1 MLFRSEPQDAG
12 WSSLV
17 ARQAHNLKAAGSNP
31 APATKFFRPAVP
43 YRVYVIR
50 NPRGRFY
57 IGFSENIDIRVQ
69 QHNAGMSR
77 STRGRGPWR
86 IVWESD
92 LLTSSVARELE
103 LELKKQKGGNGFYK
117 LTGLQRS

>member
-1 MLFRSEPQDAG
+1 
-12 WSSLV
+12 
-17 ARQAHNLKAAGSNP
+17 
-31 APATKFFRPAVP
+31 VP

-86 IVWESD
+86 IVWQSD
-92 LLTSSVARELE
+92 LLTSSAARELE

>member
-1 MLFRSEPQDAG
+1 MA
-12 WSSLV
+12 
-17 ARQAHNLKAAGSNP
+17 
-31 APATKFFRPAVP
+31 
-43 YRVYVIR
+43 YCVYVIR

-77 STRGRGPWR
+77 SIRGRDRWR
-86 IVWESD
+86 IVRQRD
-92 LLTSSVARELE
+92 FLTSSAVRELE

-117 LTGLQRS
+117 LTGLQRP

>member
-1 MLFRSEPQDAG
+1 
-12 WSSLV
+12 V
-17 ARQAHNLKAAGSNP
+17 A
-31 APATKFFRPAVP
+31 
-43 YRVYVIR
+43 YRVYVIQD
-50 NPRGRFY
+50 PRAGFY

-86 IVWESD
+86 IVWQSE
-92 LLTSSVARELE
+92 LLTSSAARELE

-117 LTGLQRS
+117 LTGLQRP